1 VSAGIMQRWQ
11 WIETGTVASDRV
23 ARPIP
28 GSGEVLL
35 RVRAV
40 GICGTD
46 IHIVDGSL
54 SPMEAPAALGHE
66 ISGEVFAVGPGVD
79 DQLIGTRCCVDPLIV
94 CGLCDPCRTG
104 RPQHCV
110 VGAELGVTTSGA
122 WQECV
127 VVPERNCYPIPDHVS
142 FAAASQA
149 EPLHVVLGALDR
161 VSPQLGES
169 ALIIGD
175 GATGLYFARLLRAF
189 GCCPVT
195 LVGLRPERLE
205 LARSWG
211 IDEVINLRERPLEP
225 ERLFGLVIEAV
236 GKAESIRLALAVAAP
251 GARVVLFGLPAA
263 DVSVDLWRV
272 VTTEVT
278 LFGGSN
284 APHVWPR
291 VVTLLRDGTAWV
303 EEVISDRVPFERLPD
318 ALERA
323 RNGGLKVVIERG

>member
-1 VSAGIMQRWQ
+1 MQRWQ

-23 ARPIP
+23 ACPIP

-35 RVRAV
+35 GVRAV

-205 LARSWG
+205 LAGSWG

-225 ERLFGLVIEAV
+225 ERFFGLVIEAV
-236 GKAESIRLALAVAAP
+236 GKAESIRLA
-251 GARVVLFGLPAA
+251 
-263 DVSVDLWRV
+263 
-272 VTTEVT
+272 
-278 LFGGSN
+278 
-284 APHVWPR
+284 
-291 VVTLLRDGTAWV
+291 
-303 EEVISDRVPFERLPD
+303 
-318 ALERA
+318 
-323 RNGGLKVVIERG
+323 